1 MSIRNL
7 FFIFVL
13 TMFNSLMGLA
23 DEVANVVNEVA
34 SKLVQ
39 QLPMDKKIALKSLS
53 PDETRLPE
61 GFLRKLTSDL
71 EAALL
76 SASDFEV
83 NLGNR
88 TTIADV

>member
-1 MSIRNL
+1 
-7 FFIFVL
+7 
-13 TMFNSLMGLA
+13 MFNSLMGLA
-23 DEVANVVNEVA
+23 DEVADVVNEVA

-39 QLPMDKKIALKSLS
+39 QLPMDKKLALKSLS

>member
-1 MSIRNL
+1 
-7 FFIFVL
+7 
-13 TMFNSLMGLA
+13 MGLA
-23 DEVANVVNEVA
+23 DEVADVVNEVA

-39 QLPMDKKIALKSLS
+39 QLPMDKKLALKSLS